1 MAVTR
6 MQKLS
11 VTAHRNH
18 RKEILEALQRMGV
31 MEIETDAIDDESLKK
46 LDTTEARMSFLK
58 RSDVFEG
65 ALAALDRYAPEKKG
79 MLDSLAGKELL
90 SKTTYES
97 VVRKKN
103 DYAETAALIVK
114 KDKEISELQGRILKN
129 EARKEL
135 LQPWMSL
142 EVPMDFRGTAKT
154 EAYIGT
160 LPGTYSEANLAEVVA
175 EGVAHE
181 GALNIDILT
190 AAKDATY
197 ISVLCLKDDAEKV
210 FENLRNH
217 GFARPA
223 QIETGVPK
231 DIAAEIDRDLEGIPG
246 KIDVLKNEIAEY
258 SDKREAFK
266 ILSDYYQTRAE
277 KYRMLATIPQTDNA
291 FFLQGWVPA
300 DQVDNVTLLLTEKF
314 DADVEVEE
322 TPDGVVP
329 PTLLH
334 NNKFSRS
341 VEPVLES
348 YGLPTKGHVDP
359 TFIVSIFYVIFFG
372 MMLSD
377 AGYGIIIF
385 VACAIVLKKY
395 PGMAEGMKKTLQ
407 LFFWC
412 GLSTT
417 FWGFMYGGFF
427 GDLIQVVAENFFGWT
442 GGTILKPLWFEPL
455 KNPMRLLMFCLLVG
469 VIHLM
474 VGMAIK
480 GYEAIKEGDIVGAVS
495 DVLAWMLLVIG
506 LILILLPTELFASI
520 AGRTYNLP
528 PAVQVA
534 SKIMAAAG
542 AVIILFMSGRSNKNW
557 ALRIGLGAYDI
568 YGITSWLSDILSYSR
583 LLALGL
589 ATGVIASVVNMLAL
603 MVSKGV
609 IGKIAF
615 VVILL
620 LGHTLN
626 LAINLLGAYVHTNR
640 LQFAEFFGKFYD
652 AGGVPFQPF
661 KESNKYTDIKEERT
675 L

>member
-1 MAVTR
+1 MAVTT

-11 VTAHRNH
+11 ISAHRNH
-18 RKEILEALQRMGV
+18 RKEILEALQKMGV
-31 MEIETDAIDDESLKK
+31 MEIETSGIEDESLTK
-46 LDTTEARMSFLK
+46 LDTTEARMSFQK
-58 RSDVFEG
+58 RSDVFEA
-65 ALAALDRYAPEKKG
+65 ALAALDKYAPEKKG

-90 SKTTYES
+90 SKATYQAAIDNIDELYDTAS
-97 VVRKKN
+97 VV
-103 DYAETAALIVK
+103 VK
-114 KDKEISELQGRILKN
+114 KDKEISECQGRILKN
-129 EARKEL
+129 EARKEQL
-135 LQPWMSL
+135 APWMSL
-142 EVPMDFRGTAKT
+142 DVPMDFKGTDKT
-154 EAYIGT
+154 EAFIGT
-160 LPGTYSEANLAEVVA
+160 LPGTYDEANLVA
-175 EGVAHE
+175 AVSEGVSHE
-181 GALNIDILT
+181 GAIDVNILS

-197 ISVLCLKDDAEKV
+197 VSILCLKDDSEKV
-210 FENLRNH
+210 FENLRSH

-223 QIETGVPK
+223 QIETGIPRYVASTIDK
-231 DIAAEIDRDLEGIPG
+231 DMEAIPQRIEELKAEI
-246 KIDVLKNEIAEY
+246 ASY
-258 SDKREAFK
+258 SDQRENFK
-266 ILSDYYQTRAE
+266 ILSDYYLTRAE
-277 KYRMLATIPQTDNA
+277 KYRMLGTIPQTGNA
-291 FFLQGWVPA
+291 FFLEGWVPA
-300 DQVDNVTLLLTEKF
+300 DQVDNISRLLTEKF

-322 TPDGVVP
+322 VPEGEMP

-348 YGLPTKGHVDP
+348 YGLPVKGHVDP

-455 KNPMRLLMFCLLVG
+455 RNPMRLLMFCLLVG
-469 VIHLM
+469 LIHLM
-474 VGMAIK
+474 VGMGIK
-480 GYEAIKEGDIVGAVS
+480 GYEAIKQGDIVGFVS

-506 LILILLPTELFASI
+506 LVLILLPTELFASI
-520 AGRTYNLP
+520 AGQTYNLP
-528 PAVQVA
+528 PAVQVL
-534 SKIMAAAG
+534 SKVMAAAG
-542 AVIILFMSGRSNKNW
+542 ALIILFMSGRSNKNW

-568 YGITSWLSDILSYSR
+568 YGITSWLSDVLSYSR

-603 MVSKGV
+603 MVSGGV
-609 IGKIAF
+609 IGKVVF
-615 VVILL
+615 VIILL
-620 LGHTLN
+620 VGHTLN

-652 AGGVPFQPF
+652 AGGVAFQPF
-661 KESNKYTDIKEERT
+661 KESNKYTDIKEEST